1 MATFFLGLL
10 VGGLVSS
17 AILLFIVGAT
27 RTERDNEVYME
38 GFNAGYEGR
47 WGKDG
52 KGGAEHEPSAEKE
65 IAERAGEKI
74 F

>member
-17 AILLFIVGAT
+17 ATLLFIVGAT

-38 GFNAGYEGR
+38 GFKAGYEGR

-52 KGGAEHEPSAEKE
+52 KGGAEHE
-65 IAERAGEKI
+65 
-74 F
+74 